1 VSGLELLELL
11 PAGNI
16 FADRPGCG
24 ENSKDEP
31 VRQPDSFYC
40 SRAGARIPLAVAR
53 RSRCEDR
60 RRVA

>member
-24 ENSKDEP
+24 ENSKDEA
-31 VRQPDSFYC
+31 VRQPDPF
-40 SRAGARIPLAVAR
+40 
-53 RSRCEDR
+53 
-60 RRVA
+60 